1 MVKGGAWSREGH
13 SNNYSICSGNL
24 LNEIWV
30 NGALYPL
37 SSLDHKLLEESV
49 GVLDRYSEEI
59 VKSPLGKEIEKIVE
73 SNSITWDQWYDQYMV
88 AAAAANNGLSI
99 NKKGMSLIDFMDD
112 EPTQRAYADG
122 VDPTDLRRIFR
133 EQFDIT
139 TFGTS

>member
-1 MVKGGAWSREGH
+1 M
-13 SNNYSICSGNL
+13 
-24 LNEIWV
+24 
-30 NGALYPL
+30 YPL

-49 GVLDRYSEEI
+49 GVLDRYSEGI

-73 SNSITWDQWYDQYMV
+73 SNSITWDQYMV